1 APPCTSRGPGWRPLP
16 SPRNC
21 ASGWYRA
28 ACGRRAAARGPS
40 FRRCGASS
48 WRGGPGRPE
57 PSPPAFPR
65 PPRGPPCPPPRPAL
79 PVSRGRRRMM
89 GLATT
94 PHEGSG
100 AARWHDRWPVPAPL
114 RLHEATVEEAWV
126 DYNGHLTESA
136 YLLIFGDSSDA
147 FFRFFGVDDGYRAS
161 GKSLYTAETHLHN
174 LREVRLGERLHL
186 TLQVL
191 GVDTKRLHIVHEMYD
206 HAGRLV
212 ATAEQML
219 LHVD

>member
-1 APPCTSRGPGWRPLP
+1 
-16 SPRNC
+16 
-21 ASGWYRA
+21 
-28 ACGRRAAARGPS
+28 
-40 FRRCGASS
+40 
-48 WRGGPGRPE
+48 
-57 PSPPAFPR
+57 
-65 PPRGPPCPPPRPAL
+65 
-79 PVSRGRRRMM
+79 MM
-89 GLATT
+89 GRVTT
-94 PHEGSG
+94 PYEGGG
-100 AARWHDRWPVPAPL
+100 AEQWHDHRPIPAPL
-114 RLHEATVEEAWV
+114 RLHEATVGEAWV

-147 FFRFFGVDDGYRAS
+147 FFRFFGVDEGYRAS

-206 HAGRLV
+206 HADCLV

-219 LHVD
+219 LHVDTRARKVSPFPDEIARRLRQIRAGHAALPVPSYVGHVMRLPGR

>member
-1 APPCTSRGPGWRPLP
+1 
-16 SPRNC
+16 
-21 ASGWYRA
+21 
-28 ACGRRAAARGPS
+28 
-40 FRRCGASS
+40 
-48 WRGGPGRPE
+48 
-57 PSPPAFPR
+57 
-65 PPRGPPCPPPRPAL
+65 
-79 PVSRGRRRMM
+79 MM

-100 AARWHDRWPVPAPL
+100 AAQWHDRRPVPAPL
-114 RLHEATVEEAWV
+114 RLHEATVDEAWV

-147 FFRFFGVDDGYRAS
+147 FFRFFGVDEGYRAS

-219 LHVD
+219 LHVDTGAGKVSPFPDEIVRRLRQIRAGHSALPVPSYVGHVMRLPDGDSGP

>member
-1 APPCTSRGPGWRPLP
+1 
-16 SPRNC
+16 
-21 ASGWYRA
+21 
-28 ACGRRAAARGPS
+28 
-40 FRRCGASS
+40 
-48 WRGGPGRPE
+48 
-57 PSPPAFPR
+57 
-65 PPRGPPCPPPRPAL
+65 
-79 PVSRGRRRMM
+79 MM

-94 PHEGSG
+94 PYEGSG
-100 AARWHDRWPVPAPL
+100 APQWRDRRPVPAPL
-114 RLHEATVEEAWV
+114 RLHEATVDEAWV

-147 FFRFFGVDDGYRAS
+147 FFRFFGVDDDYRAS

-191 GVDTKRLHIVHEMYD
+191 GVDTKRLHIVHEMHD

-219 LHVD
+219 LHVDTGAGKVSPFPDEIVRRLRQIRAGHSVLPVPSYVGHVMRLPDGASGP

>member
-1 APPCTSRGPGWRPLP
+1 
-16 SPRNC
+16 
-21 ASGWYRA
+21 
-28 ACGRRAAARGPS
+28 
-40 FRRCGASS
+40 
-48 WRGGPGRPE
+48 
-57 PSPPAFPR
+57 
-65 PPRGPPCPPPRPAL
+65 
-79 PVSRGRRRMM
+79 MM
-89 GLATT
+89 DLATT
-94 PHEGSG
+94 PHEGNG
-100 AARWHDRWPVPAPL
+100 AAQWHDRRPVPAPL
-114 RLHEATVEEAWV
+114 RLHEATVDEARV

-147 FFRFFGVDDGYRAS
+147 FFRFFGVDEGYRAS

-219 LHVD
+219 LHVDTGAGKVSPFPDEIVRRLRQIRAGHSVLPVPSYVGHVMRLPDGNSGL

>member
-1 APPCTSRGPGWRPLP
+1 
-16 SPRNC
+16 
-21 ASGWYRA
+21 
-28 ACGRRAAARGPS
+28 
-40 FRRCGASS
+40 
-48 WRGGPGRPE
+48 
-57 PSPPAFPR
+57 
-65 PPRGPPCPPPRPAL
+65 
-79 PVSRGRRRMM
+79 MM
-89 GLATT
+89 GRVTT
-94 PHEGSG
+94 PYEGSG
-100 AARWHDRWPVPAPL
+100 AAQWHDDRPIPAPL
-114 RLHEATVEEAWV
+114 RLHESTVGEAWV

-147 FFRFFGVDDGYRAS
+147 FFRFFGVDEGYRAS

-206 HAGRLV
+206 HAGRLA

-219 LHVD
+219 LHVDTQAGTVSPFPDEIARRLRLIHAGHAVLPVPSYVGHVMRLPGR